1 MEVKKLKYHIHEV
14 LEIHGRIDGLT
25 SAELKR
31 RCDQEAVD
39 GNRKLILDF
48 TSVTY
53 MSSAGLRV
61 ILLTHKSLTTI
72 GGSLTLVA
80 VPPSIMEVF
89 RVSGM
94 IQVLQILPEL
104 KSLLTGEQR
113 DEGAAEIMD
122 IVLNEIKFEWRKG
135 CSNPGYLFS
144 LGNADKL
151 PESMYSEEDAVSIRS
166 SEIAFGAG
174 VGALGADYA
183 EFDSLFGESIVIGH
197 HFFSYPAVPRPV
209 IDYTYYKA
217 ESDDRLNFLFGFG
230 FTGEFSRILR
240 FDVGSENISL
250 DTLLKAAG
258 KLAETDVF
266 GVVFLAKSGGI
277 DWMHLRKTPVF
288 RNRLPDGTLFD
299 KAHFGEW
306 MRFSLE
312 PEDHHKTL
320 LGCGIVTKNKDRSAE
335 KVRSLFPAEGNM
347 HFHALILQNGLWSNN
362 ILDFEEELQRVA
374 KDFEAEKVVHLLPA
388 SRLKNGFLGIVN
400 LEVA

>member
-1 MEVKKLKYHIHEV
+1 MEVKKLKYHIHDV

-25 SAELKR
+25 SPELKR

-39 GNRKLILDF
+39 GNRRLILDF

-61 ILLTHKSLTTI
+61 ILQTHKSLTTI

-80 VPPSIMEVF
+80 VPASILEVF

-94 IQVLQILPEL
+94 IQVLHILPEL

-113 DEGAAEIMD
+113 DKAAPEIMD

-135 CSNPGYLFS
+135 CSNSGYLFS

-151 PESMYSEEDAVSIRS
+151 TETLYSEEDTVSIQS
-166 SEIAFGAG
+166 TEIAFGAG

-183 EFDSLFGESIVIGH
+183 EFNSLFGESIVLGH
-197 HFFSYPAVPRPV
+197 HFFSYPAVAKPV
-209 IDYTYYKA
+209 IDYSFYKA
-217 ESDDRLNFLFGFG
+217 ESDDRFNFLYGFG

-240 FDVGSENISL
+240 FEVGSEYVNL
-250 DTLLKAAG
+250 DNLLKAAG
-258 KLAETDVF
+258 KLAETNIF
-266 GVVFLAKSGGI
+266 GVVFLSKSGGI
-277 DWMHLRKTPVF
+277 DWMHMRKTPVSP
-288 RNRLPDGTLFD
+288 NKPPEGTIFD
-299 KAHFGEW
+299 PVHFGEW
-306 MRFSLE
+306 MGFSLE
-312 PEDHHKTL
+312 PEDHHKTI
-320 LGCGIVTKNKDRSAE
+320 LGCGIVAKNKDQAEE
-335 KVRSLFPAEGNM
+335 KVRLFFPAEGNS
-347 HFHALILQNGLWSNN
+347 HVHALILKNGLWSNN
-362 ILDFEEELQRVA
+362 IMDFEEELQRVT
-374 KDFEAEKVVHLLPA
+374 KEFEAEKVVHLLPS